1 MRLLDGRRAVVI
13 GAASGI
19 GLAAARRLAQYGAR
33 VACLDLDAA
42 GARAAAA
49 EVGGAGFAADVA
61 DAAQVEAT
69 IAAAAD
75 ALGGLEILVNAA
87 GAGAL
92 RSLHRYSPQQAERLV
107 AVNLMGVLHA
117 LRAALP
123 RLVAGG
129 GGVVVNVLSATA
141 ERPTPGEAPY
151 AAAKAGALALTRSA
165 ALEYGPAVR
174 VNAVSPGLIRTP
186 MSEALFRVPGLLEP
200 ALAALPLR
208 RAGTPDEVADVILFL
223 ACDLSAYVTGQNLV
237 VDGGLTLPQAGI
249 DAALRDLLAR
259 LEPARAH

>member
-1 MRLLDGRRAVVI
+1 MRLLDGRRALVT

-19 GLAAARRLAQYGAR
+19 GLATARRFSEHGAR
-33 VACLDLDAA
+33 VACLDLDAE

-49 EVGGAGFAADVA
+49 EVGGAAFAADVA
-61 DAAQVEAT
+61 DAAQVEAAVAS
-69 IAAAAD
+69 AAEV
-75 ALGGLEILVNAA
+75 LGGLDVLVNAA
-87 GAGAL
+87 GTGAL
-92 RSLHRYSPQQAERLV
+92 RALHGYSLQQAERLV
-107 AVNLMGVLHA
+107 AVNLMGVLHT

-123 RLVAGG
+123 RFVAAGG
-129 GGVVVNVLSATA
+129 GAVVNVLSATA

-186 MSEALFRVPGLLEP
+186 MSEGLFRVPGLLEP
-200 ALAALPLR
+200 VLEATPLR
-208 RAGTPDEVADVILFL
+208 RAGTPEEVADVILFL
-223 ACDLSAYVTGQNLV
+223 ACDLAAYVTGQNLV

-259 LEPARAH
+259 LEPTRSP